1 MAIYFLQISS
11 TLRVPKEKITDI
23 LFGLMVQLKSSLII
37 PTGPKENLIF
47 VNVGIPWGIIP
58 LGKKKEKEVAVR
70 MNV

>member
-1 MAIYFLQISS
+1 
-11 TLRVPKEKITDI
+11 
-23 LFGLMVQLKSSLII
+23 MVQLKSSLII
-37 PTGPKENLIF
+37 PTGPKEILIF